1 MGKTKTAFIGEG
13 LEEKKPKKEK
23 PKKVHISGLKG
34 GQRIKVVEAELPT
47 EGNEEKTEG
56 PERPKGVEGKIKAP
70 KVRGKKY
77 LEAKGKINSANLYSL
92 TEAIKLM
99 KETSFSKFDGSA
111 EMHLTVKKTGTGVKV
126 ALPHAGGK
134 AKRVEIASDETIKKL
149 TTGKIDFDVLVAT
162 AEMMPKLVPFARLLG
177 PKGLMP
183 NPKNGTLLSDPKKYS
198 VNTLSVKTER
208 EAPLIHTV
216 FGKVSQDAK
225 ELKENAEEIIRV
237 LGGGKQIV
245 KAFIKATMGPSVK
258 VAIS

>member
-1 MGKTKTAFIGEG
+1 MGKTKTAFIGGG
-13 LEEKKPKKEK
+13 LEEKKPKKEE

-216 FGKVSQDAK
+216 FGKVSQDVK

-245 KAFIKATMGPSVK
+245 KAFIKATMGPSIK
-258 VAIS
+258 LKI